1 MKIKIQYTRTVRY
14 SKYSTKG
21 MNKQKLNIE
30 ERKKQTLEIRGE
42 MHEIEN
48 IKIVE
53 KINRRRSSLRK
64 LTKLVKL

>member
-1 MKIKIQYTRTVRY
+1 
-14 SKYSTKG
+14 

-53 KINRRRSSLRK
+53 KINRRSSLRK

>member
-14 SKYSTKG
+14 SKCSTKG

-30 ERKKQTLEIRGE
+30 ERNKQTLEIRGE

-53 KINRRRSSLRK
+53 KINRRSSLRK

>member
-1 MKIKIQYTRTVRY
+1 
-14 SKYSTKG
+14 

>member
-1 MKIKIQYTRTVRY
+1 MRY
-14 SKYSTKG
+14 SKCSTKG

-53 KINRRRSSLRK
+53 KINRSSLRK

>member
-14 SKYSTKG
+14 SKRSTKG

-53 KINRRRSSLRK
+53 KINRRSSLRK